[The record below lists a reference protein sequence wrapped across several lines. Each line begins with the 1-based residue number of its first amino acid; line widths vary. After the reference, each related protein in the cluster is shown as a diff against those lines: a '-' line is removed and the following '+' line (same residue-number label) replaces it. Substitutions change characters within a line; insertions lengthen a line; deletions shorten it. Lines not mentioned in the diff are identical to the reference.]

1 MSAALRWIAVLPG
14 SLLAA
19 VLARA
24 ILGPLNMLTME
35 DSALGLYW
43 GGFFNGAV
51 WVFAMTV
58 AGSWIAPAR
67 KIETGAILAGLFL
80 LVALVA
86 SAALAI
92 TDPLFV
98 SEDLSDPVT
107 WGEAF
112 GVVAVVVYVL
122 LQARRGA
129 TPLG

>member
-67 KIETGAILAGLFL
+67 KIETGAILGREWTSRAPEGERCPGDHR
-80 LVALVA
+80 
-86 SAALAI
+86 SAIRL
-92 TDPLFV
+92 
-98 SEDLSDPVT
+98 
-107 WGEAF
+107 
-112 GVVAVVVYVL
+112 
-122 LQARRGA
+122 RG
-129 TPLG
+129 PQRSRHMG